1 MGDIILLQT
10 NLPHSSLVLLGN
22 PSEAR
27 TEGKEG
33 ERQERKTRKRKFW
46 GEGSLTRHLSIHLV
60 RHVWGWGATTDHT
73 LRGHVVTVR
82 GLRGGPTLVHPS
94 RAHGHVLSGRL
105 QAHSTSTKTHI
116 SWTETHL
123 IQSHLK
129 KNKNSTTN
137 PNPKANKSKHFCQKH
152 YNQIKV

>member
-10 NLPHSSLVLLGN
+10 NLPHSSVVLLGN

-33 ERQERKTRKRKFW
+33 KRQEKGRQGRSFFF
-46 GEGSLTRHLSIHLV
+46 GGGALTRHLSIHLV

-82 GLRGGPTLVHPS
+82 GLGGGPTLVHPS
-94 RAHGHVLSGRL
+94 RTHGHVLSGRL
-105 QAHSTSTKTHI
+105 QAHSISTKTHI
-116 SWTETHL
+116 RWTETHL

-137 PNPKANKSKHFCQKH
+137 PKAIKSKNFCQKH